1 MSPSSSAAS
10 PGHILFTCSAPR
22 MDTSSGG
29 LKDLGSGGLK
39 DLGSGGLKDLGPGGL
54 KDLVL
59 RWFTE
64 TQAPNILQNGNLPDW
79 FQGLA
84 ARKDAEDLLRDKA
97 VGCFLIRLSDK
108 AVGYI
113 LSYRGHDRCRH
124 FVITQN
130 QDGQF
135 VVAGDSETFFSLEQ
149 LIQHYRVSPIQ
160 PFGEYLTCSCHHV
173 DSGELYD
180 VVNAKGR
187 SGVSVQALRT
197 MWSHK
202 NDPHGDSGQNQ
213 KVQQQ
218 QNQKLQQQIEAPSAP
233 TLPPKS
239 KNRKLTGTVS
249 ADATSLSQVPPVP
262 KRGLPLG
269 FSLSGSLPD
278 TTSHPT
284 EPDYSQPER
293 LRGNR
298 KLTSDS
304 STSTNAD
311 FPGDLDLAGL
321 TSSEPTQVEIRSRS
335 LPRLDHMQEEEE
347 DEEYSNRLG
356 SFSPKRVTCLT
367 FSLHSAPKP
376 RPEQS
381 SADLEMCNP
390 LYQASEGPGGGPGE
404 GMYADV
410 PQRTTR
416 PPDDTYEMIPGEAA
430 VVHGNTYES
439 LEDLKTKKSKS
450 TWGKNNMN
458 WKKFLPDYK
467 KK

>member
-1 MSPSSSAAS
+1 M
-10 PGHILFTCSAPR
+10 R
-22 MDTSSGG
+22 TSMG
-29 LKDLGSGGLK
+29 LTD
-39 DLGSGGLKDLGPGGL
+39 DDY
-54 KDLVL
+54 
-59 RWFTE
+59 R
-64 TQAPNILQNGNLPDW
+64 
-79 FQGLA
+79 
-84 ARKDAEDLLRDKA
+84 DAEDLLRDKA

-113 LSYRGHDRCRH
+113 LSYRGNDRCRH
-124 FVITQN
+124 FVITQS

-135 VVAGDSETFFSLEQ
+135 AVAGDSETFFSLEQ
-149 LIQHYRVSPIQ
+149 LIHHYRVSPIQ
-160 PFGEYLTCSCHHV
+160 PFGEYLTCSCHQV

-197 MWSHK
+197 LWSHK
-202 NDPHGDSGQNQ
+202 DDPHSDSGQNQ

-218 QNQKLQQQIEAPSAP
+218 NQKVKQQIEAPSAP

-249 ADATSLSQVPPVP
+249 ADAMSLSKIAPVP
-262 KRGLPLG
+262 KRGLPLS

-284 EPDYSQPER
+284 EPDYSQPEK

-298 KLTSDS
+298 KLMSDS
-304 STSTNAD
+304 SASTDVD
-311 FPGDLDLAGL
+311 FPGDLGLNGL
-321 TSSEPTQVEIRSRS
+321 TCSEPAQVEIRSRS
-335 LPRLDHMQEEEE
+335 LPRLDHMEEEEE
-347 DEEYSNRLG
+347 DEEYSNRLS

-367 FSLHSAPKP
+367 FSLHSAPRP

-381 SADLEMCNP
+381 SSDLEKSNP
-390 LYQASEGPGGGPGE
+390 LYQGSEGPGGGPGE
-404 GMYADV
+404 GMYAEV
-410 PQRTTR
+410 PQRSTEPR
-416 PPDDTYEMIPGEAA
+416 DDTYEMIPCEATI
-430 VVHGNTYES
+430 VHGNTYES
-439 LEDLKTKKSKS
+439 LEDLKTKKPKS
-450 TWGKNNMN
+450 TLGKKNMN

>member
-160 PFGEYLTCSCHHV
+160 PFGEYLTCSC
-173 DSGELYD
+173 ELYD

-213 KVQQQ
+213 K
-218 QNQKLQQQIEAPSAP
+218 APSAP

-239 KNRKLTGTVS
+239 KNRKNVLVHFS
-249 ADATSLSQVPPVP
+249 DFVLQVPPVP

-450 TWGKNNMN
+450 TWGKN
-458 WKKFLPDYK
+458 WKEIHIYFLFIMGPIIHHVLCESVHTI
-467 KK
+467 

>member
-173 DSGELYD
+173 
-180 VVNAKGR
+180 R
-187 SGVSVQALRT
+187 
-197 MWSHK
+197 
-202 NDPHGDSGQNQ
+202 
-213 KVQQQ
+213 
-218 QNQKLQQQIEAPSAP
+218 AP
-233 TLPPKS
+233 
-239 KNRKLTGTVS
+239 RC
-249 ADATSLSQVPPVP
+249 SLKTRQ
-262 KRGLPLG
+262 
-269 FSLSGSLPD
+269 
-278 TTSHPT
+278 
-284 EPDYSQPER
+284 
-293 LRGNR
+293 
-298 KLTSDS
+298 S
-304 STSTNAD
+304 SCFIYEQSCR
-311 FPGDLDLAGL
+311 
-321 TSSEPTQVEIRSRS
+321 PTQVEIRSRS

-367 FSLHSAPKP
+367 FSLHSAPRP

-381 SADLEMCNP
+381 SADLEKCNP

-450 TWGKNNMN
+450 TWGKNVRTAGVSEVSKSINYIFN
-458 WKKFLPDYK
+458 GVSCFLFAEHELEEIPPGLQEEINCGVPQGSVLGLPLLFSFSYK
-467 KK
+467 QHKTCLLDVFYVTF